1 MSFLANCGILRLK
14 RVGLCKTYVIFGDRA
29 ILAAVRL
36 PGFPV
41 PGMSKLRTLFHPIFV
56 FVGIQ
61 IAWIGLIGVWI
72 YWYVKNSRDLR
83 EFAKRLPPELLEV
96 DFDWVVLVEGGVLML
111 MILAGVYVIFVYWNK
126 QARLN
131 QLQSNFVSSVSHE
144 LKSPLASIQLYLE
157 TLKYQ
162 KVSPKETQDFV
173 EIMLADTERLSSL
186 IDNILES
193 SKSDPKSMQL
203 QFQPVE
209 TGPFVREV
217 LKQHKRLFEEKRCEV
232 KLELDDAPRVNLD
245 FKAMRMVFN
254 NLIVNALRYSPTG
267 SSLTIRVRHN
277 EKYCLIDF
285 IDQGFGFEKKEL
297 KKVFKKFYRVQHQ
310 ETQNIEGAGLGLF
323 ISQQI
328 VKSHKGNIKAY
339 SEGRN
344 RGTRFTVSLPLNLA
358 TSEATDDKEVE
369 EVS

>member
-1 MSFLANCGILRLK
+1 M
-14 RVGLCKTYVIFGDRA
+14 
-29 ILAAVRL
+29 
-36 PGFPV
+36 
-41 PGMSKLRTLFHPIFV
+41 
-56 FVGIQ
+56 
-61 IAWIGLIGVWI
+61 
-72 YWYVKNSRDLR
+72 
-83 EFAKRLPPELLEV
+83 
-96 DFDWVVLVEGGVLML
+96 
-111 MILAGVYVIFVYWNK
+111 
-126 QARLN
+126 
-131 QLQSNFVSSVSHE
+131 
-144 LKSPLASIQLYLE
+144 
-157 TLKYQ
+157 
-162 KVSPKETQDFV
+162 
-173 EIMLADTERLSSL
+173 
-186 IDNILES
+186 
-193 SKSDPKSMQL
+193 
-203 QFQPVE
+203 
-209 TGPFVREV
+209 
-217 LKQHKRLFEEKRCEV
+217 

-344 RGTRFTVSLPLNLA
+344 RGTRFTVGLPLNLA
-358 TSEATDDKEVE
+358 ASEVTADEIVE